1 MKRVLVFC
9 LVLLMLIPL
18 CACGEKSTSLR
29 REKMTAEEALWQPS
43 ENETVVLRTSA
54 GTLRGIRRDGWLE
67 FRGVPYATA
76 ERWEQAVPVTA
87 WEGIRDATRWGDRC
101 AQHKGFYGTADTVV
115 SQFYEDEALI
125 EFPAKYS
132 EDGLNLNIWTPERAE
147 NCPVLVYIH
156 GGSFVKGSNSDPA
169 IDGEAYAKRGI
180 ILISV
185 NYRLGPFATPYGDGY
200 TGNLALTD
208 QLTALRWIRD
218 NIGDYGGD
226 PKLITVMGESAGA
239 ISVQNLLISPLVED
253 GLIAGAVMLSG
264 GGSMTAI
271 GSPVMPVIPANVWR
285 KVKES
290 VGAEELSQLKELSAP
305 ELFEAW
311 SAQLGVVKE
320 LAPQPVSD
328 GVVLNNTVAAA
339 LAQDRVKNVPVI
351 IGILE
356 NDIVPHD
363 LYTSAVEYGR
373 QRAEKGGKPV
383 YLYYFD
389 RVPPGNPAFG
399 AFHGA
404 DLYYVFGTL
413 YRNRREFTDADYR
426 LAESMITY
434 ICNFVRSGD
443 PNGEDL
449 PLWEPATAESQR
461 FLRFGEKKPEMME
474 PDEEIL
480 LHSQKTR
487 PMFPFAAGIRPAD
500 GKSAK

>member
-1 MKRVLVFC
+1 MRKIAAFC
-9 LVLLMLIPL
+9 FALLMLLSL
-18 CACGEKSTSLR
+18 CACGGESTSLR
-29 REKMTAEEALWQPS
+29 REKMTREEAEREFPES
-43 ENETVVLRTSA
+43 ETLVLQTA
-54 GTLRGIRRDGWLE
+54 VGAVRGIRREGYLE

-87 WEGIRDATRWGDRC
+87 WEGVHDATRWGDRC

-125 EFPAKYS
+125 EFPARYS
-132 EDGLNLNIWTPERAE
+132 EDGLNLNIWTPEKAE

-156 GGSFVKGSNSDPA
+156 GGSFVKGSNSDAA

-180 ILISV
+180 ILISL
-185 NYRLGPFATPYGDGY
+185 NYRLGPFASPYGDGY

-218 NIGDYGGD
+218 NIADYGGD
-226 PKLITVMGESAGA
+226 PGAITVMGESAGA

-253 GLIAGAVMLSG
+253 GLIAGAIMLSG

-271 GSPVMPVIPANVWR
+271 GSPVMPVIPAGVWR
-285 KVKES
+285 KVKENM
-290 VGAEELSQLKELSAP
+290 GAEELSQLKGLSAQ

-311 SAQLGVVKE
+311 SDQLGVVKE
-320 LAPQPVSD
+320 LAPQPVMD
-328 GVVLNNTVAAA
+328 GAALNSTVAAA
-339 LAQDRVKNVPVI
+339 LALNRVKNVPTM
-351 IGILE
+351 IGMLE

-373 QRAEKGGKPV
+373 ARAEKGGEPV

-389 RVPPGNPAFG
+389 RVPPGNPTFG

-426 LAESMITY
+426 LAENMIDY
-434 ICNFVRSGD
+434 ICNFVRTGD
-443 PNGEDL
+443 PNGEGL
-449 PLWEPATAESQR
+449 PLWEAASAEDQQ
-461 FLRFGEKKPEMME
+461 FLRLGEKKPEMMK
-474 PDEEIL
+474 PDEEVLI
-480 LHSQKTR
+480 HSQKNR
-487 PMFPFAAGIRPAD
+487 PMFPFASGIRPA
-500 GKSAK
+500 GTKK